1 MLAAD
6 PLDPAG
12 RFDCLRQ
19 QVRILAREQDIG
31 VKPLVALLWNHTG
44 VKISGRVL
52 RMCRAAAVVIQQQFP
67 VTQVIHLL
75 RQNLLLFCSAA
86 LAVEMV
92 CFEFL
97 RVLGYGVVAGVAEE
111 RDCMHTQCAQLFE
124 CGLRVRLHNFL
135 QQDLACILLADG
147 YVDHIAVR

>member
-6 PLDPAG
+6 ALDPAD
-12 RFDCLRQ
+12 RLDRLRQ
-19 QVRILAREQDIG
+19 QVRILACEQN
-31 VKPLVALLWNHTG
+31 VSVEPLVAFLRDHAG
-44 VKISGRVL
+44 VKISGRVF
-52 RMCRAAAVVIQQQFP
+52 RMRRAAAVIIQQQFP